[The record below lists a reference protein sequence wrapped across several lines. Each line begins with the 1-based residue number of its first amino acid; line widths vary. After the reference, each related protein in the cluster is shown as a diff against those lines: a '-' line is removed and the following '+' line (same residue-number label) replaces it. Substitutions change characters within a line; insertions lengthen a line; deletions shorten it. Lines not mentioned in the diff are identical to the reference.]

1 MLQNLFDERPFPN
14 LCYRF
19 FEEVSLHCLYR
30 LLYPPHLCSC
40 SGCPGFH
47 TNYPVHSTHQQCLN
61 LVNSSLCSVQSWGSE
76 GPLTSSTSYLY
87 FLWATTYF
95 RPVSLRENCSMS
107 NYISGDLLPKI
118 SLMRKED
125 SYKSFI
131 WETPVHMTDITRH
144 ITALNQQSYL
154 VQNYF
159 DPDFV
164 GAIGSIY
171 LLVLLVCLFST

>member
-1 MLQNLFDERPFPN
+1 MYPFSFIKYSGNGQRNDITTICIVLNLLIFTPCNNLWEAQFKKPHHQEFKAQNLFDERPFPN

-87 FLWATTYF
+87 FL
-95 RPVSLRENCSMS
+95 
-107 NYISGDLLPKI
+107 
-118 SLMRKED
+118 
-125 SYKSFI
+125 
-131 WETPVHMTDITRH
+131 
-144 ITALNQQSYL
+144 
-154 VQNYF
+154 
-159 DPDFV
+159 
-164 GAIGSIY
+164 
-171 LLVLLVCLFST
+171 